1 MAKATELGIR
11 IYRDSNAG
19 CFDPSLETYRAMVK
33 TGEVPL
39 SYSKESL
46 IEALTLEYQQ
56 TPTNAKRNVLSKLR
70 GYSQPINNERQ
81 ALAFYNTI
89 VASVKSSSAGVYL
102 TALKQVSPLFKNI
115 KRPRYQKP
123 DVEPLSL
130 DQLKA
135 ILEAVSGSHYGP
147 LFNLLAL
154 TGARPSE
161 LLGLRWGKV
170 FLDEGYIL
178 IDSQLTKDKKIG
190 PTKNRKSRRVFLSP
204 KASELFRNL
213 KPQKVDPD
221 ALVFTNTK
229 GQPISLIGLREVWH
243 KRLKNAGLPRTKL
256 YKLRSTRLSQLLE
269 NGYSLAQVAN
279 QGGHSINTLI
289 TNYAGVVSQ
298 IVMKDYF

>member
-1 MAKATELGIR
+1 MKPLKKPLEPQQCGDRVRIRVPMNKQYKSIYCGKWGNPPDMAKATELGIR

-154 TGARPSE
+154 TG
-161 LLGLRWGKV
+161 
-170 FLDEGYIL
+170 
-178 IDSQLTKDKKIG
+178 
-190 PTKNRKSRRVFLSP
+190 
-204 KASELFRNL
+204 
-213 KPQKVDPD
+213 
-221 ALVFTNTK
+221 
-229 GQPISLIGLREVWH
+229 
-243 KRLKNAGLPRTKL
+243 
-256 YKLRSTRLSQLLE
+256 
-269 NGYSLAQVAN
+269 
-279 QGGHSINTLI
+279 
-289 TNYAGVVSQ
+289 
-298 IVMKDYF
+298 